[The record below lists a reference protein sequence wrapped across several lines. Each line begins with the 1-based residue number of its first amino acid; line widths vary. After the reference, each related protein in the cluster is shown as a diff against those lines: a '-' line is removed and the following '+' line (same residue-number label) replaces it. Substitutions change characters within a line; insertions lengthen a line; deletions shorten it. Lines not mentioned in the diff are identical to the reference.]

1 MTPTDKRAIK
11 NALYEELARIGKA
24 IASPHRLEILDLLS
38 QGEKSVEALAEHAGL
53 TVGNASAQL
62 KLLRAA
68 RFVESR
74 REGQRVY
81 YRLAGA
87 EIASFWLSLRDLA
100 ENRYAELRSLAE
112 RFFSDPEGAAP
123 VDRKSLLARV
133 RRGEVVV
140 IDVRPADEFA
150 AGHISGARS
159 VPFSELRDRLATLPK
174 NKEVV
179 AYCRG
184 RYCVYAIDAVTV
196 LRKNGFRASRLEDSV
211 HEWRKAGLSVE
222 AGPAT

>member
-1 MTPTDKRAIK
+1 MDKRAIK
-11 NALYEELARIGKA
+11 DALYEEFARIGKA

-38 QGEKSVEALAEHAGL
+38 QGEKSVDALADHAGL

-68 RFVESR
+68 RLVERR

-81 YRLAGA
+81 YRLADT
-87 EIASFWLSLRDLA
+87 EVASFWLSLRDLA
-100 ENRYAELRSLAE
+100 ESRYAELRSLAE
-112 RFFSDPEGAAP
+112 QFFSDPDGAAAI
-123 VDRKSLLARV
+123 DRKSLLARA

-140 IDVRPADEFA
+140 IDVRPADEFS
-150 AGHISGARS
+150 AGHITGARS
-159 VPFSELRDRLATLPK
+159 IPFPELRDRLATLPRS
-174 NKEVV
+174 KEIV

-184 RYCVYAIDAVTV
+184 RYCVFAIDAIAM

-211 HEWRKAGLSVE
+211 HDWRNAGLPVE
-222 AGPAT
+222 AGAPR